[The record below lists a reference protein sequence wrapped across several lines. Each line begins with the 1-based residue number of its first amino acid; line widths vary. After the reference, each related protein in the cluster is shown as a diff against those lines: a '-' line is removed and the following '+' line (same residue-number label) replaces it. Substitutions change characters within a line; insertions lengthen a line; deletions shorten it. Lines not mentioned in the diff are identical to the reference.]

1 MTLRIG
7 DTGPEVLAWQR
18 ALIARG
24 QKLAVDGIFGRQT
37 HNATLAFQSAHGL
50 LLLETS
56 EPGVVGPNELQ
67 VLASPSSASIR
78 PPPMLPHTI
87 PFVEARHYGHT
98 PRALIDLIVLHC
110 MEAPEASTTAER
122 CAVYFATTD
131 THASAHYCVD
141 ADSVVQCVPDHCVAY
156 AAPGAN
162 HNGLQI
168 ELAGYARQS
177 RAEWLDAF
185 GARMLWLAAQLVA
198 RKHRERPNIP
208 IRYLSAKELRAK
220 RPTGITTHHEVSLA
234 YKRSNHHDPGPGFPM
249 DYFLEQVELATESTH
264 QERVS

>member
-7 DTGPEVLAWQR
+7 DTGPEVRDWQL
-18 ALIARG
+18 ALIGRG
-24 QKLAVDGIFGRQT
+24 HKLVADGLFGPRT
-37 HNATLAFQSAHGL
+37 HNATLAFQASHGL

-56 EPGVVGPNELQ
+56 EPGAVGMNELQ
-67 VLASPSSASIR
+67 VLASPSTASIR

-87 PFVEARHYGHT
+87 AFVEARHYGRT
-98 PRALIDLIVLHC
+98 PRAVIDLIVLHC
-110 MEAPEASTTAER
+110 MESPEASTTAER

-131 THASAHYCVD
+131 TIASAHYCVD

-185 GARMLWLAAQLVA
+185 GARMLWLTAQLVA

-208 IRYLSAKELRAK
+208 IVYRPAKELLRTK

-234 YKRSNHHDPGPGFPM
+234 YERSNHHDPGPGFPM
-249 DYFLEQVELATESTH
+249 DYFIEQVELAESAQ